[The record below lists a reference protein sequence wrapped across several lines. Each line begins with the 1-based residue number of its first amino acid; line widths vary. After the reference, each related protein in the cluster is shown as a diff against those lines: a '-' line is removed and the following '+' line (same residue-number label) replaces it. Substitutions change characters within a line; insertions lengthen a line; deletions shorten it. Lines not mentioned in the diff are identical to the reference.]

1 MLGPRQSGK
10 TTLVRSIAEDE
21 HPARYASFD
30 DPATL
35 EQALTDPTGFVGG
48 ADRLVIDEVQ
58 RAPDLLLAI
67 KRVVDNDNARGQFLL
82 TGSANILTLPKIVD
96 ALPGRIDYLTLWPFS
111 QRELIG
117 PRGAFLE
124 NALAGRAPSVGAAAP
139 VGRSGYAEQI
149 VRGGFPEV
157 AQAGVSGRGRFFSG
171 YIDSILGREVSELAS
186 IRNTQTAARV
196 LRLVAA
202 RSAALT
208 NHSSIGRELGIDH
221 KTVASHLRILEQL
234 FLVVQ
239 LPAWHSNLG
248 HRVVRTSKL
257 HIADSGMLCS
267 LIGVDTRRL
276 EAEGGLA
283 GSVFESFAVSE
294 VIRQASAS
302 DIGHLLSLHHYR
314 DRHGHEV
321 DLVIEHAGGDIVA
334 IEVKASATPRLAR
347 SGAA

>member
-1 MLGPRQSGK
+1 M
-10 TTLVRSIAEDE
+10 
-21 HPARYASFD
+21 
-30 DPATL
+30 
-35 EQALTDPTGFVGG
+35 
-48 ADRLVIDEVQ
+48 
-58 RAPDLLLAI
+58 AI
-67 KRVVDNDNARGQFLL
+67 KRVVDIDNARGQFLL

-117 PRGAFLE
+117 PRGVFLE
-124 NALAGRAPSVGAAAP
+124 NALAGRAPSVGAAP
-139 VGRSGYAEQI
+139 VGRPGYAEQI

-157 AQAGVSGRGRFFSG
+157 VQAGASGRGRFFSG
-171 YIDSILGREVSELAS
+171 YIDSILGREASELAS

-196 LRLVAA
+196 LRLAAA

-221 KTVASHLRILEQL
+221 KTVASHLRVLEQL

-267 LIGVDTRRL
+267 LIGADTRRL
-276 EAEGGLA
+276 EADGGLA

-294 VIRQASAS
+294 VIRQASVS
-302 DIGHLLSLHHYR
+302 DIGHLLSLHH
-314 DRHGHEV
+314 D
-321 DLVIEHAGGDIVA
+321 
-334 IEVKASATPRLAR
+334 SAW
-347 SGAA
+347 